1 MHAGDSGAAA
11 RPRVCLITE
20 GTYPHVL
27 GGVSSW
33 CDQLVRGLDD
43 VDWSIVPITAGGW
56 RRRSLFD
63 IPDHAQLEPS
73 LELWSRT
80 RTPSGLLRR
89 RPDAGVVDL
98 PARLCRDL
106 LWAETDPESLSATLA
121 ACHEAGPD
129 AIGAFRTIEAWDR
142 FVRTLVQLSSAQGT
156 DRFTDVEFS
165 AGEAADLWQTL
176 SWVARAACRD
186 LPPSD
191 ALIITAA
198 GWPAVLAAV
207 AKQRSGTPVILV
219 EHGVYVREAYLNASR
234 SGVSAGRQLSSTRLA
249 TALARLAYHVA
260 DKITPVTSAHRP
272 WERYLG
278 APDARIE
285 PIVNG
290 IDSSRRPTP
299 PRNGRTVVSV
309 GRIDPLKDIVT
320 MLHTARHTIDRMPD
334 VQFRHYGPAAPHN
347 RHYERMCRRV
357 HAALELGDRFV
368 FMGATNDAHGV
379 IRAADLYLSTSIS
392 EGLPLSLLEAMTEA
406 RPIVSTDVGGCAEV
420 VAGCGM
426 VVNAGDSLAL
436 SHAITTILESPD
448 LARMLGRRGHRRVQ
462 RRFSIQRQHQ
472 RYRELIAAACAGTL
486 TDAAS
491 PQRPAPPAAT
501 IGSVAS

>member
-1 MHAGDSGAAA
+1 
-11 RPRVCLITE
+11 
-20 GTYPHVL
+20 
-27 GGVSSW
+27 
-33 CDQLVRGLDD
+33 
-43 VDWSIVPITAGGW
+43 
-56 RRRSLFD
+56 
-63 IPDHAQLEPS
+63 
-73 LELWSRT
+73 
-80 RTPSGLLRR
+80 
-89 RPDAGVVDL
+89 
-98 PARLCRDL
+98 
-106 LWAETDPESLSATLA
+106 
-121 ACHEAGPD
+121 
-129 AIGAFRTIEAWDR
+129 
-142 FVRTLVQLSSAQGT
+142 
-156 DRFTDVEFS
+156 
-165 AGEAADLWQTL
+165 
-176 SWVARAACRD
+176 
-186 LPPSD
+186 
-191 ALIITAA
+191 
-198 GWPAVLAAV
+198 
-207 AKQRSGTPVILV
+207 VILV
-219 EHGVYVREAYLNASR
+219 EHGVYVREAYLSASS

-290 IDSSRRPTP
+290 IDSSRRPTA

-334 VQFRHYGPAAPHN
+334 VQFRHYGPASPHN
-347 RHYERMCRRV
+347 REYDRMCRAV
-357 HAALELGDRFV
+357 HAALGLGDRFV
-368 FMGATNDAHGV
+368 FMGPTTDAHGV

-436 SHAITTILESPD
+436 SHAITTILAEPD
-448 LARMLGRRGHRRVQ
+448 LARMLGQRGHRRAR

-472 RYRELIAAACAGTL
+472 RYRELIAAACDGTL
-486 TDAAS
+486 AADAAAHGAG
-491 PQRPAPPAAT
+491 RPVTA
-501 IGSVAS
+501 IGSVA